1 MTTAFTGCSGLAD
14 IIANGARKRKSMND
28 QAASA
33 AEVVSKAKAAEAKAA
48 KKEAK
53 GKGNGKAKAAIKYG
67 TGKANAPKA
76 CWACLSVQKS
86 WATSV
91 MSYPTNK

>member
-14 IIANGARKRKSMND
+14 IIANLDSKGLSTIKPQARKRKSMKD

-33 AEVVSKAKAAEAKAA
+33 AKVVSKAKAAEAKAA

-76 CWACLSVQKS
+76 CWACL
-86 WATSV
+86 
-91 MSYPTNK
+91 